1 MNPPQVYM
9 CSPSWTLLL
18 PPSPY
23 HPSGSSQCTSPKH
36 PVLCIEPGLATWF
49 DLIFFVLWIVEH
61 FDLQHWS
68 ECEWSFVIGQAIAL
82 NIDFSGVQFSSVAQL
97 CPTLCH
103 PKDWLQHT
111 RFPCSSPTLRA
122 CSNSCQLSRRC
133 HPVISSSVISI
144 SSSLQSFPATES
156 SKISQFFA
164 SGGQSIGVSALASVV
179 PMNTQNWSPLGWNG
193 CISLLSKGLS
203 RVFSNTTVQKHQF
216 FGAQLSL

>member
-1 MNPPQVYM
+1 MYWFCHIKMNLPQVYM

-61 FDLQHWS
+61 FDLQHWF

-122 CSNSCQLSRRC
+122 CSNSCPLNWWC
-133 HPVISSSVISI
+133 HPPI
-144 SSSLQSFPATES
+144 SSSLIPVSSCLQSFPV
-156 SKISQFFA
+156 
-164 SGGQSIGVSALASVV
+164 SGYFPVSW
-179 PMNTQNWSPLGWNG
+179 PFT
-193 CISLLSKGLS
+193 
-203 RVFSNTTVQKHQF
+203 
-216 FGAQLSL
+216 